1 LQQIYQNENPDL
13 IDLVQR
19 VKHQESTGDQSQV
32 SKKGAVGIMQ
42 VMPATGPEAARLA
55 GLPWDENAYHTDP
68 AYNEVIGIAYLSQ
81 LLRKY
86 KGDVGQAL
94 AAYNGGTGRVDDAL
108 SAGGSNWLAAMPAET
123 QDYVAKVG

>member
-1 LQQIYQNENPDL
+1 
-13 IDLVQR
+13 
-19 VKHQESTGDQSQV
+19 V

-55 GLPWDENAYHTDP
+55 GLPWDPEAYHSDP
-68 AYNEVIGIAYLSQ
+68 AYNELIGIAYLSQ

-94 AAYNGGTGRVDDAL
+94 AAYNAGSGRVDDAL
-108 SAGGSNWLAAMPAET
+108 SSPGENWLAAIAGRNPRLCCKGGRVNAE
-123 QDYVAKVG
+123 